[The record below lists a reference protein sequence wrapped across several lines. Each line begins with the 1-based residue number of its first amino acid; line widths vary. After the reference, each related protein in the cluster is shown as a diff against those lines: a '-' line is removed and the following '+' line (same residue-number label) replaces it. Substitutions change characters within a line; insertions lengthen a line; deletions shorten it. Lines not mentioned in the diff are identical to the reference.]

1 MHVTWIVLHFWLG
14 SYCYV
19 QNNDKTFFPNQVT
32 SISDVIT
39 LVSDLGNQIPDKS
52 WMLYLLEAF
61 NNNQVPIELNLI
73 CSFNDDGKFHAIF
86 GGVNR
91 YEFKVK
97 PVVNHSYLRQII
109 MESAKRRVT
118 YHLKDNT
125 TGETDSFF
133 LQMDDNFFDFLIV
146 RHFTGLEWHNKAG
159 NTPYPVRFEAEISH
173 ISYGINDDPSDLLSL
188 AYFPY
193 NQLIKNQEGLV
204 NEYPVSLHSHGIK
217 NGFITYKIG
226 SVEHGSGMTDKFV
239 NPHL

>member
-1 MHVTWIVLHFWLG
+1 MHFWSG
-14 SYCYV
+14 SYCYI
-19 QNNDKTFFPNQVT
+19 QNNGKTFFPNQVV

-39 LVSDLGNQIPDKS
+39 LVSDLGNQVPDKS

-61 NNNQVPIELNLI
+61 NRDQVPIELNLI

-97 PVVNHSYLRQII
+97 PIVSHSYLRQII
-109 MESAKRRVT
+109 MEPAKRRVA

-133 LQMDDNFFDFLIV
+133 LQTDKDSFSLV
-146 RHFTGLEWHNKAG
+146 KHFTGLEWHNIVG
-159 NTPYPVRFEAEISH
+159 DTPYPARFEVEISH
-173 ISYGINDDPSDLLSL
+173 LAYGINDDPSDTLSL
-188 AYFPY
+188 AYLPY
-193 NQLIKNQEGLV
+193 NQLIQNQEGIGRK
-204 NEYPVSLHSHGIK
+204 YPVSFHDSRIK

-226 SVEHGSGMTDKFV
+226 PGEHDSAMTEKF
-239 NPHL
+239 

>member
-1 MHVTWIVLHFWLG
+1 MHFWSG

-19 QNNDKTFFPNQVT
+19 QNNGKTFFPNQVV

-61 NNNQVPIELNLI
+61 SSVQVPIELNLI

-97 PVVNHSYLRQII
+97 PVVSHSYLRQII
-109 MESAKRRVT
+109 MEPAKHRVA
-118 YHLKDNT
+118 YHLKDDT
-125 TGETDSFF
+125 TGEVDSFF
-133 LQMDDNFFDFLIV
+133 LQIDTNFDFSIA
-146 RHFTGLEWHNKAG
+146 RHFTGLEWHNRVG
-159 NTPYPVRFEAEISH
+159 NVPYPVRFEVEISH
-173 ISYGINDDPSDLLSL
+173 LAYGINDDPSDLLSL

-193 NQLIKNQEGLV
+193 NQLIQNQEGIV
-204 NEYPVSLHSHGIK
+204 RKYPVSFHDSEIK

-226 SVEHGSGMTDKFV
+226 SGEHDSEMTEKF
-239 NPHL
+239 

>member
-1 MHVTWIVLHFWLG
+1 MHFWSG

-19 QNNDKTFFPNQVT
+19 QNNGKIFFPNQVV

-39 LVSDLGNQIPDKS
+39 LVSDLGNQVPDKS

-61 NNNQVPIELNLI
+61 NRGQVPIELNLI

-91 YEFKVK
+91 YEFKVR
-97 PVVNHSYLRQII
+97 PIVSHSYLRQII
-109 MESAKRRVT
+109 MEPTKCRIA

-133 LQMDDNFFDFLIV
+133 LQTDKDSDFSLV
-146 RHFTGLEWHNKAG
+146 KHFTGLEWHNRVG
-159 NTPYPVRFEAEISH
+159 DTPYPARFEVDISH
-173 ISYGINDDPSDLLSL
+173 LAYGINDDPSDVLSL
-188 AYFPY
+188 AYLPY
-193 NQLIKNQEGLV
+193 NQLIQNQEGIGKK
-204 NEYPVSLHSHGIK
+204 YPVSFHDSRIK

-226 SVEHGSGMTDKFV
+226 LGEQSSGMTEKF
-239 NPHL
+239 

>member
-1 MHVTWIVLHFWLG
+1 ME
-14 SYCYV
+14 
-19 QNNDKTFFPNQVT
+19 NNTKTFFPNQVT

-39 LVSDLGNQIPDKS
+39 IVSDLGNQIPTKS

-61 NNNQVPIELNLI
+61 NSQQVPIELNLI

-109 MESAKRRVT
+109 MEPTKHRVR
-118 YHLKDNT
+118 YHLNDIT

-133 LQMDDNFFDFLIV
+133 LQIDDNSFDFSIV
-146 RHFTGLEWHNKAG
+146 LHFTGLEWHNKVG
-159 NTPYPVRFEAEISH
+159 NTPYPVRFEVDISH
-173 ISYGINDDPSDLLSL
+173 LSYGINDDPSDVLSL

-193 NQLIKNQEGLV
+193 NQLIKNQKGIA
-204 NEYPVSLHSHGIK
+204 NGYTVSQHSYEIR
-217 NGFITYKIG
+217 NGYITYKIG
-226 SVEHGSGMTDKFV
+226 SGEHGQDDRRV
-239 NPHL
+239 C

>member
-1 MHVTWIVLHFWLG
+1 MHFWSG

-19 QNNDKTFFPNQVT
+19 QNNGKTFFPNQVI

-39 LVSDLGNQIPDKS
+39 LVSDLGNQVPDKS

-61 NNNQVPIELNLI
+61 NSAQVPIELNLI

-97 PVVNHSYLRQII
+97 PVVSHSYLRQII
-109 MESAKRRVT
+109 MEPAKCRVA
-118 YHLKDNT
+118 YNLKDDT
-125 TGETDSFF
+125 TGEVDSFF
-133 LQMDDNFFDFLIV
+133 LQIDTNSFDFSIA
-146 RHFTGLEWHNKAG
+146 RHFTGLEWHNRVG
-159 NTPYPVRFEAEISH
+159 NVPYPVRFEAEISH
-173 ISYGINDDPSDLLSL
+173 LAYGINDDPSDLLSL

-193 NQLIKNQEGLV
+193 NQLIQNQEGIV
-204 NEYPVSLHSHGIK
+204 RKYPVSFHDSKIR

-226 SVEHGSGMTDKFV
+226 SEKYDSEMTEKV
-239 NPHL
+239 

>member
-1 MHVTWIVLHFWLG
+1 MHFWSG

-39 LVSDLGNQIPDKS
+39 LVSDLGNQVPDKS

-61 NNNQVPIELNLI
+61 NSAQVPTELNLI
-73 CSFNDDGKFHAIF
+73 CSFNDNGKFHAIF
-86 GGVNR
+86 GGVNQ

-109 MESAKRRVT
+109 MEPSKRRIA
-118 YHLKDNT
+118 YHLKDVT

-133 LQMDDNFFDFLIV
+133 LQIDTNSFDFSIV
-146 RHFTGLEWHNKAG
+146 RHFTGLEWHNRVG
-159 NTPYPVRFEAEISH
+159 DTPYPARFEAEISH
-173 ISYGINDDPSDLLSL
+173 LAYGINDDSSDVRSL

-193 NQLIKNQEGLV
+193 NHLIQNQEGIAKK
-204 NEYPVSLHSHGIK
+204 YPVSFHDSAIK

-226 SVEHGSGMTDKFV
+226 PDEQDSEITEKF
-239 NPHL
+239 